1 MILIRYMSIP
11 YIISQTYN
19 IILKILYRIFKS
31 NSIKEVI
38 FGTFLKLRFDN
49 LRNIIGKKKMKINV
63 LLDLKV
69 QNLFDSY

>member
-1 MILIRYMSIP
+1 MSIP

-38 FGTFLKLRFDN
+38 FETFLKLRFDN
-49 LRNIIGKKKMKINV
+49 LRNIIGKKMKINV